1 MHRPVITVVPSTAY
15 PTCFPLTQFTCN
27 NGRCININWRCDNG
41 ECLFSASSPS
51 VPVLHLSF
59 MYQCAV
65 HVSPPSLHWHTLPF
79 VNSCVCV
86 FPLFSLLFSFCVFGF
101 VVLCCCCYYFFY
113 FYFFS
118 SVLYGLPTLLSSV
131 GSVFQKR
138 IVLTALMS

>member
-65 HVSPPSLHWHTLPF
+65 HVSPPSLHWHTRCLLSTHVF
-79 VNSCVCV
+79 VCFHSSLSFFRSVSLV
-86 FPLFSLLFSFCVFGF
+86 LLFCVVVVIIFF
-101 VVLCCCCYYFFY
+101 IFIFLVLCCTVCPLYCLPL
-113 FYFFS
+113 
-118 SVLYGLPTLLSSV
+118 VLSFRKGLC
-131 GSVFQKR
+131 
-138 IVLTALMS
+138 